1 MNSTNNYK
9 TNMRSKIKLIKTRN
23 QKFKKTCLKLYSRN
37 IQYGGGPPGKLSDD
51 VKPIVNVI
59 DFDIEIDKN
68 NKLIDEYLTELN
80 SLHTIITK
88 ETPDISKV
96 EFDKFAKEL
105 KLKEESILA
114 QKEKIKTQIDELK
127 NQNLENT
134 QQYNT
139 TLQALEQQNAELNLT
154 IQNIQKENTTL
165 QQQLTNSSNSSQ
177 TNVLA
182 LQQLQKENK
191 EYETKIANITTLQ
204 AQLVQLQNEKTDLSK
219 ITAAR
224 ETDINNLSQKLEF
237 FNNSLQEQTNLKN
250 QLQSENITL
259 KQENANLPEKI
270 KSGLRESLQSY
281 DKKLIGHVKQKE
293 NVQMGGR
300 RLKKM
305 QESCKIFDNRKKYER
320 NIRKLSKIYNKICI
334 LKNSVINKHVKI
346 YVKKNNIKMTDI
358 KKELKFLFENR
369 SKYLNNQTIFM
380 GGGISSPEV
389 YNQVVAHLIDQTP
402 LPDEHFDNIYNQL
415 KKIVKGEV
423 SGESSGKDILDQ
435 VYKAVLGNDYDINN
449 TNQQKFLNKAMTIK
463 MLGKEI
469 IDLLTDCNP
478 TGMDIKFNSSNDAI
492 TKKAKILDKLTD
504 LIKNGDDVIRG
515 KASKYL
521 RIDSPVQLSG
531 QLNNDINQIYTYYN
545 KEIIKYIS
553 PLPEMMDK
561 LKILL
566 KEPWENEDNKDIKQK
581 ICKQIS
587 ILETSFR
594 QINRELD
601 LSYII
606 NKYEDISGAV
616 RVYVRINDYAV
627 NINETEQYECSAD
640 SLCLGR
646 SYTIEKVNN
655 EESTFILARN
665 PCEQDAFY
673 NINQK
678 KESIKKGKQGQS
690 STYTI
695 IDEKLL
701 EKYGMV
707 DVQRYGGFFG
717 TYENV
722 SNKDIFEGIE
732 TKQNNPALRDA
743 LLQSTQGYSIVL
755 FGYGYSGSGKSYT
768 LLNGKNSMLSS
779 FMSEAKKIG
788 VNISI
793 SKISELY
800 GRFDIQNQ
808 EMKAKEY
815 EITNDEL
822 YELNQ
827 EINFADLNNT
837 KKKIREKQI
846 NTLLSTIEK
855 LRKNPRIPMGSDEK
869 IPATVKGTP
878 NNPASSRSHLFI
890 TLRVRT
896 KDGTEGYLTLVDMAG
911 IENPIEIA
919 VNIFPFYDLRNLVNP
934 FKNVDPQW
942 ASINISEFT
951 SPEIAKKK
959 LLDYFGEVCYDFQK
973 VEREVCTPFKDKY
986 ATAII
991 NSKGTTGKKGDRDWK
1006 MITDCDD
1013 HNLKTYEYHTIESGD
1028 ISSYED
1034 LIEPITFRWNRKHN
1048 KYGKWGEVNW
1058 STERKIKQMYEIQEN
1073 ILTSGEAFTLL
1084 KEAKEAFYYSGM
1096 HCKYDGR
1103 DVNCID
1109 RDVISSIHTVLLRW
1123 SNNLTENSNPWKYIQ
1138 NLLKLKVKKKGKII
1152 WKTTGKEKYT
1162 LLMNYCFGCM
1172 ILNGI
1177 IKDYNDIEG
1186 GIITYGKNENG
1197 EVVKKYLKGFL
1208 NGVEISATEYNQLV
1222 EEGIFIN
1229 ETINHLAYYFKRKN
1243 NPNTELK
1250 EDDQL
1255 KELYT
1260 RFDATQ
1266 VLPRSSFKRETTE
1279 SYKKS
1284 PWDNK
1289 ISLSLKTYLP
1299 NKFLYNPE
1307 RLNKNVLIKEIL
1319 NNLDEK
1325 SQEGKPSKFIM
1336 MCLLRPEIDAKYC
1349 TGARATLEF
1358 AQSVCSTCT

>member
-1 MNSTNNYK
+1 MSLIEKYKQSMTN
-9 TNMRSKIKLIKTRN
+9 KIKLIRTRN
-23 QKFKKTCLKLYSRN
+23 ERFKKMYSKN
-37 IQYGGGPPGKLSDD
+37 TQYGGTNLNDD
-51 VKPIVNVI
+51 IVPISNIVE
-59 DFDIEIDKN
+59 FDNEMDNN
-68 NKLIDEYLTELN
+68 NKLIDKYLTELN
-80 SLHTIITK
+80 LLYTTITE
-88 ETPDISKV
+88 ETSDVSK
-96 EFDKFAKEL
+96 KEL
-105 KLKEESILA
+105 DELA
-114 QKEKIKTQIDELK
+114 QALQVKEATMLAQNNK
-127 NQNLENT
+127 NLERIQQLEQDNLTNT
-134 QQYNT
+134 SKYEQSLSQ
-139 TLQALEQQNAELNLT
+139 LEQQKQELDST
-154 IQNIQKENTTL
+154 ISGITSENVIL
-165 QQQLTNSSNSSQ
+165 KSQ
-177 TNVLA
+177 INELGG
-182 LQQLQKENK
+182 LDG
-191 EYETKIANITTLQ
+191 IT
-204 AQLVQLQNEKTDLSK
+204 
-219 ITAAR
+219 
-224 ETDINNLSQKLEF
+224 
-237 FNNSLQEQTNLKN
+237 N
-250 QLQSENITL
+250 QLQSL
-259 KQENANLPEKI
+259 KQENERYQQEIAQMEILRQELIEKQNENTALQTQKNSLQTQKDSLQTQKDSLQQEINNLPTKI
-270 KSGLRESLQSY
+270 HQELGKTLQNY
-281 DKKLIGHVKQKE
+281 DNKLIQQIQDKENTQTGGKKL
-293 NVQMGGR
+293 
-300 RLKKM
+300 
-305 QESCKIFDNRKKYER
+305 QEPCKIFASKKKLQR
-320 NIRKLSKIYNKICI
+320 NLKKLFKVYNKFSNVRNKFFN
-334 LKNSVINKHVKI
+334 KNMKI
-346 YVKKNNIKMTDI
+346 YVKKNNIKETHI
-358 KKELKFLFENR
+358 KKELEFLFKNR

-380 GGGISSPEV
+380 GGQISDSTV
-389 YNQVVAHLIDQTP
+389 YNEVVTNLLQEKL
-402 LPDEHFDNIYNQL
+402 LPHKHVDNIYKKL
-415 KKIVKGEV
+415 KTIIKGEV
-423 SGESSGKDILDQ
+423 SDSSGAKDILNS
-435 VYKAVLGNDYDINN
+435 VYIAVLGEAYDSNDQK
-449 TNQQKFLNKAMTIK
+449 QQKFLNTATTIK
-463 MLGKEI
+463 ILGKEI

-478 TGMDIKFNSSNDAI
+478 TGMDIKFKSSYDTI
-492 TKKAKILDKLTD
+492 MKRAKILTKLTD
-504 LIKNGDDVIRG
+504 LIVNGDESIHE
-515 KASKYL
+515 KAWKYL
-521 RIDSPVQLSG
+521 PTDSPIELTG
-531 QLNNDINQIYTYYN
+531 TLNNYINQIYNYYQE
-545 KEIIKYIS
+545 EIHNYTS
-553 PLPEMMDK
+553 PLPEMIEK
-561 LKILL
+561 LEILL
-566 KEPWENEDNKDIKQK
+566 KENWEDENNKDIKQK

-587 ILETSFR
+587 VLETSFR
-594 QINRELD
+594 QINRGLD

-616 RVYVRINDYAV
+616 RVYVRINDYGV
-627 NINETEQYECSAD
+627 NSDEIKKYECSPE

-646 SYTIEKVNN
+646 SYTIQKINN
-655 EESTFILARN
+655 EESTFIVARN
-665 PCEQDAFY
+665 PCEQDPFY
-673 NINQK
+673 NVNERIK
-678 KESIKKGKQGQS
+678 SIKIGQENKK
-690 STYTI
+690 TGQEQKTVYTAI
-695 IDEKLL
+695 NEKLL
-701 EKYGMV
+701 DKYNMLGIH
-707 DVQRYGGFFG
+707 RYGSFFG

-732 TKQNNPALRDA
+732 TKTNNPALRDA
-743 LLQSTQGYSIVL
+743 LLQSTQGYSIIL

-768 LLNGKNSMLSS
+768 LLNGENSMLNS

-800 GRFDIQNQ
+800 GHFSIKKKT
-808 EMKAKEY
+808 MSAKEY
-815 EITNDEL
+815 EITESEL
-822 YELNQ
+822 SALNQ
-827 EINFADLNNT
+827 DINFENLNSKN
-837 KKKIREKQI
+837 KEIRENQI
-846 NTLLSTIEK
+846 NILLSTIEELRSTPRDDPTDGNKK
-855 LRKNPRIPMGSDEK
+855 L
-869 IPATVKGTP
+869 PATVKGTP

-934 FKNVDPQW
+934 FRNVDPQW

-1013 HNLKTYEYHTIESGD
+1013 YKFKTYVYHTIESGY

-1034 LIEPITFRWNRKHN
+1034 LIEPITFRWNRKQN
-1048 KYGKWGEVNW
+1048 KYGEWKEVNW

-1096 HCKYDGR
+1096 YCEYDGR
-1103 DVNCID
+1103 DVDCID
-1109 RDVISSIHTVLLRW
+1109 KDVMRSIHTVLSRW

-1138 NLLKLKVKKKGKII
+1138 NLLKLRVKKKGRTSL
-1152 WKTTGKEKYT
+1152 KTTGKEKYT

-1177 IKDYNDIEG
+1177 IKDYNDIED

-1208 NGVEISATEYNQLV
+1208 NGVEISSTEYNQLV

-1266 VLPRSSFKRETTE
+1266 VLPRSSFKKETTE

-1284 PWDNK
+1284 PWDNE

-1349 TGARATLEF
+1349 TGARATLNF
-1358 AQSVCSTCT
+1358 AESVCSTCT